1 MSYLHWGMSMS
12 LRFLLIDDENNVS
25 ICKKVNQMKAT
36 NIKLWNLPCLKVNGL
51 SSFICKSK
59 RIDEKQ

>member
-1 MSYLHWGMSMS
+1 MS

-25 ICKKVNQMKAT
+25 ISKKVNQMKAT
-36 NIKLWNLPCLKVNGL
+36 NIKLWNLPCLKVYGL

>member
-36 NIKLWNLPCLKVNGL
+36 NI
-51 SSFICKSK
+51 
-59 RIDEKQ
+59 